1 MSPARTAPDSGR
13 SGAEG
18 IADPYPLVEHE
29 LSLLLRRARSLGK
42 AWADRAHPEL
52 EPGAYPLLAHVART
66 PGVRNSDL
74 AVQFGIGRATICR
87 QVQHLEELGLLARQ
101 PDPQDA
107 RSQVLE
113 LTGKGRDLVTKV
125 QEAGRQRLRAA
136 LGEWS
141 PDDVAVLADTLGRLN
156 KTLNVATRGL

>member
-1 MSPARTAPDSGR
+1 MSPARTALDAGR
-13 SGAEG
+13 SGAE
-18 IADPYPLVEHE
+18 ATTDPYPLVEHE
-29 LSLLLRRARSLGK
+29 LALLLRRAKSLGK
-42 AWADRAHPEL
+42 AWSDRAHPEL
-52 EPGAYPLLAHVART
+52 EPGAYPLLAHIART
-66 PGVRNSDL
+66 PDVRSSDL
-74 AVQFGIGRATICR
+74 AVRFGIGRATICR
-87 QVQHLEELGLLARQ
+87 QVQHLEVLGLLARR

-107 RSQVLE
+107 RSHLLE
-113 LTGKGRDLVTKV
+113 LTRHGRDLVTKV